1 MTDPSLGDVFTN
13 QQLKAGESLT
23 LEKEITVPATAEY
36 QFTVTATD
44 EGGSEMSVVT
54 EPLTVTAV
62 APEDALTLTVTATA
76 DRTEVFEQP
85 GLVRFTLE
93 IANTSQVDATDVV
106 VSHGDTQI
114 YTFASIPA
122 GETRTLSRDTALSMA
137 GKFRF
142 TVTAKDPLESTLTFE
157 SNEIQIAFS
166 VPTPAP
172 ATPTPRPNP
181 RRIPPS
187 ARLRCRRSRTP
198 AWGQCPKPSRAFC
211 CLC

>member
-1 MTDPSLGDVFTN
+1 MLFRS
-13 QQLKAGESLT
+13 
-23 LEKEITVPATAEY
+23 
-36 QFTVTATD
+36 
-44 EGGSEMSVVT
+44 
-54 EPLTVTAV
+54 
-62 APEDALTLTVTATA
+62 
-76 DRTEVFEQP
+76 
-85 GLVRFTLE
+85 
-93 IANTSQVDATDVV
+93 ANTSQVDATDVV

-172 ATPTPRPNP
+172 SPHPFPLQKEAPSRPPRC
-181 RRIPPS
+181 
-187 ARLRCRRSRTP
+187 ARRS
-198 AWGQCPKPSRAFC
+198 
-211 CLC
+211 